1 MECFRSLARIAAY
14 AAERG
19 VFASGYA
26 CVIDD
31 VLPRRLEPPL
41 RGRSDDE
48 LDAAVDAIAVASRD
62 LLFQPIRDVPAIHD

>member
-1 MECFRSLARIAAY
+1 MECFRSLASIAAY

-19 VFASGYA
+19 VFARDCA
-26 CVIDD
+26 RVIDD

-62 LLFQPIRDVPAIHD
+62 LFFQPIRDVPAIHD